1 MVRQYIG
8 ARYVPKFTGEYDA
21 TLAYEPLSIVQVGNN
36 FYTSKIPVP
45 PGTPVTNAEY
55 WALTGNY
62 NGAIADLQNSI
73 DEVAGQVEQIGGRY
87 PRRTYYRPEDYG
99 AVVNDPSIDCSSAIR
114 QCIDLAMANGGIILL
129 SEGTYYCATPIQVAE
144 KPYCLN
150 WYGAGN
156 SVHGSAPGT
165 IIKYTGEGTF
175 LSFNSGYWEG
185 VFENLSFACAGGN
198 STCLKFNDSA
208 VQGSR
213 THKVKF
219 ENCGFYFRTV
229 GLQLK
234 NPSYVILD
242 NCTFRGDPSYQDANR
257 RGLILG
263 GDADPTRN
271 TVEYVSL
278 INCRFSMQSLSTSQ
292 VSLNSCGI
300 YMDGGTHVT
309 IYHTDITDCDTGIY
323 LDAYYQIGFF
333 DTYSCDF
340 ARTHVGI
347 RATLR
352 TTSILESNHF
362 APTFTG
368 TGDNNDRIL
377 KVDKVAGGAAYAA
390 RIKYHDYTI
399 RTGLPDVWIEADL
412 GCLYPAACSFTN
424 SSGFDDPAK
433 IVLNQPQRAT
443 LGTCGVGS
451 ADRITADFN
460 DYTMSGFIPYNFRN
474 DSTNGPGFDCLLVV
488 MACNAYVVQ
497 VAIGTGSQPIAKRAL
512 NRTNGIWTA
521 WQSYTVSA

>member
-45 PGTPVTNAEY
+45 PGTPVTNTEY

-62 NGAIADLQNSI
+62 NGAIVDLQNSL
-73 DEVAGQVEQIGGRY
+73 DEIAGEVEQIGERY

-99 AVVNDPSIDCSSAIR
+99 AVVNDQSIDCSSAIR

-129 SEGTYYCATPIQVAE
+129 SEGTYYCDTPIQISE

-156 SVHGSAPGT
+156 SVNGNEPGT
-165 IIKYTGEGTF
+165 TIKYTGEGAF
-175 LSFNSGYWEG
+175 LSFNNGYWDG
-185 VFENLSFACAGGN
+185 VFENLSFACSGGN
-198 STCLKFNDSA
+198 STCLKFTDSA

-229 GLQLK
+229 GLQIQ
-234 NPSYVILD
+234 NPAYVILD
-242 NCTFRGDPSYQDANR
+242 NCTFRADQTYQDANR

-263 GDADPTRN
+263 GNADPTRN

-278 INCRFSMQSLSTSQ
+278 INCRFSIHAVSTSQ

-309 IYHTDITDCDTGIY
+309 LYHTDITDCDNGIH

-333 DTYSCDF
+333 DTYSCNF

-347 RATLR
+347 RASLR
-352 TTSILESNHF
+352 ETSILESNHY

-368 TGDNNDRIL
+368 TGDNNDRIFKAT
-377 KVDKVAGGAAYAA
+377 KVSGGAAYSA

-399 RTGLPDVWIEADL
+399 RTGFPGAWIESDA
-412 GCLYPAACSFTN
+412 GGLYPGAFSFTN
-424 SSGFDDPAK
+424 SSGIDDPAK
-433 IVLNQPQRAT
+433 LVLNQPRRAE
-443 LGTCGVGS
+443 LGTCGVSS
-451 ADRITADFN
+451 ADHITADLN
-460 DYTMSGFIPYNFRN
+460 DYVNSGFVPYNFRN
-474 DSTNGPGFDCLLVV
+474 DSTNGPGFDCLLIVF
-488 MACNAYVVQ
+488 ASNAYVVQ
-497 VAIGTGSQPIAKRAL
+497 VAIGTGSNPIAKRAL
-512 NRTNGIWTA
+512 NRTNGIWTD
-521 WQSYTVSA
+521 WQSYAISA